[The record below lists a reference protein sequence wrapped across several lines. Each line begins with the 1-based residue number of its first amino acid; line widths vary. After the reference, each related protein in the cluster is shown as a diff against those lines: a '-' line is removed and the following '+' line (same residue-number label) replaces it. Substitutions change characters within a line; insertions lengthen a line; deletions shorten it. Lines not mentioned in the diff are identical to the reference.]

1 MPVFSIPLSG
11 LNSSSAALTTI
22 ANNLANL
29 NTVGY
34 KQARTLFRDLFYQ
47 TIGSTGSGNPIQTGA
62 GSAVDAIS
70 SNFTPGSVE
79 STGVNTD
86 VAIGGDGFFVVEKDG
101 VISYTR
107 AGNFSPAKDGTLQ
120 TSSGE
125 RVLGFPAV
133 NGQISQ
139 LQGLAPVMVGSGYFS
154 PPNPTTVVKLTTNLD
169 ANAEVGDV
177 YTTPL
182 TIYDSLGQKHDLK
195 FTFTKSGP
203 GSWGYELSVPGADV
217 GSANA
222 SVVVGSGSMAF
233 DGDGNLNT
241 VYNSSGTA
249 LPTGSDVVGMNISG
263 FVDGASAMQ
272 FTWQLY
278 QGAGSTI
285 SQVASPSST
294 TASGQ
299 DGFSSGS
306 LQSFAIGS
314 DGVVEGTF
322 SNGKSMALGQLVL
335 ANFPN
340 VQGLMRMGGNSFK
353 STLASGAAA
362 IGAPG
367 TGGRGTLSG
376 GALELSNV
384 DIASEFAKLIM
395 AQRGFQA
402 NARAITTFDEITQ
415 ETINLKR

>member
-34 KQARTLFRDLFYQ
+34 KQERTLFKDLFYQ

-62 GSAVDAIS
+62 GSAVDAVS

-79 STGVNTD
+79 TTGVNTD

-107 AGNFSPAKDGTLQ
+107 AGNFSKAKDGTLV
-120 TSSGE
+120 TSNGE
-125 RVLGFPAV
+125 TVLGFPAV
-133 NGQISQ
+133 NGQITQ
-139 LQGLAPVMVGSGYFS
+139 MQGLAPVVVGGGYIS
-154 PPNPTTVVKLTTNLD
+154 PPNPTSSVNIVANLN
-169 ANAEVGDV
+169 ANATVGDTDGV

-182 TIYDSLGQKHDLK
+182 TVYDSLGQAHSLK
-195 FTFTKSGP
+195 FQFTKTAAGTWDYQVSI
-203 GSWGYELSVPGADV
+203 PGADV

-222 SVVVGSGSMAF
+222 SVNIGTGTLTF
-233 DGDGNLNT
+233 DGDGQLIAPAAD
-241 VYNSSGTA
+241 VAG
-249 LPTGSDVVGMNISG
+249 LQITG
-263 FVDGASAMQ
+263 FADGASPLT
-272 FTWQLY
+272 FDWQLY
-278 QGAGSTI
+278 SGASGMIT
-285 SQVASPSST
+285 QVASPST
-294 TASGQ
+294 TSSSSQ

-306 LQSFAIGS
+306 LQTFTIGS

-322 SNGKSMALGQLVL
+322 SNGKSMALAQLVL

-340 VQGLMRMGGNSFK
+340 TQGLMRVGGNSYK
-353 STLASGAAA
+353 ETLASGAAA
-362 IGAPG
+362 VGAPG
-367 TGGRGTLSG
+367 TGGRATVSG

-384 DIASEFAKLIM
+384 DIAGEFAKLIM